1 MPMIMELP
9 MTERPREK
17 LLGQGSKNLS
27 NTELLAILI
36 GTGTSKESAIT
47 LASRVLA
54 EAKDGINSL
63 VDISPEELKSIRGI
77 GNATSCRIL
86 AAVELGRRISSS
98 RGDEK
103 IRIGCPDDV
112 ALMLMEELRL
122 EKQECLIILLLNV
135 KNEVIGKELI
145 SKGGISSSI
154 VDPRDVFRP
163 AIRRGAAGII
173 AVHNHPSGNPEPSES
188 DILVTKKLVESG
200 ELLGIE
206 LIDHVIIGNGRHI
219 SLKNRKMM

>member
-1 MPMIMELP
+1 MIMELP
-9 MTERPREK
+9 KAERPREK

-36 GTGTSKESAIT
+36 GTGTKSESAMV
-47 LASRVLA
+47 LASRVLS
-54 EAKDGINSL
+54 EAKTGISSL
-63 VDISPEELKSIRGI
+63 SDISPEELSSIKGI
-77 GNATSCRIL
+77 GDATACRIL
-86 AAVELGRRISSS
+86 AAVELGKRISTSGMEE
-98 RGDEK
+98 RV
-103 IRIGCPDDV
+103 RISCPEDV
-112 ALMLMEELRL
+112 AMLCMEELRL

-188 DILVTKKLVESG
+188 DILVTEKLSEAG
-200 ELLGIE
+200 TLLGIE

-219 SLKNRKMM
+219 SLKNRKLM

>member
-9 MTERPREK
+9 KAERPREK
-17 LLGQGSKNLS
+17 LLGQGSKTLS

-36 GTGTSKESAIT
+36 GTGTKAESAIT
-47 LASRVLA
+47 LAARILT
-54 EAKDGINSL
+54 ETKNGISSL
-63 VDISPEELKSIRGI
+63 VDISPEELSTIKGI
-77 GNATSCRIL
+77 GDATSCRIL
-86 AAVELGRRISSS
+86 AAVELGRRIASS
-98 RGDEK
+98 GKEEK
-103 IRIGCPDDV
+103 IRISCHDDV
-112 ALMLMEELRL
+112 ALMCMDELRQ

-163 AIRRGAAGII
+163 AIRRSAAGII

-188 DILVTKKLVESG
+188 DILVTRKLSESG
-200 ELLGIE
+200 ILLGIE
-206 LIDHVIIGNGRHI
+206 LIDHVIIGNGRHV
-219 SLKNRKMM
+219 SLKNRKII